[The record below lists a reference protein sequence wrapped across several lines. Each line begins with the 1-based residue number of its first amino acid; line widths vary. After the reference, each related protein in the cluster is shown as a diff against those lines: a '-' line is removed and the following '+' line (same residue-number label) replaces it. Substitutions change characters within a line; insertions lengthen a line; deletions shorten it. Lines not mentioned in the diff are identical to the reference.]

1 MNSHDHSCFVVP
13 NQRYEFVDA
22 DEAVLSDLAL
32 SNGTMMSPAWRE
44 ALGVF
49 DKLGKAVGLDW
60 MGESG
65 RKLDLELCWVGL
77 GEAML
82 ICEWRRR
89 L

>member
-1 MNSHDHSCFVVP
+1 VP
-13 NQRYEFVDA
+13 SQRYEFVDA

-49 DKLGKAVGLDW
+49 DKQGKAVGVDW